1 MSHIVKRGG
10 EDLKE
15 IPYFLI
21 FFIYTFQCISSRN
34 KVLSLENLS
43 QSKASQEKFNR
54 LNVIYQFF
62 SPTKRSFNIQTVD
75 NSCGSMFCC
84 PGNWQQKYFY
94 KLTETLLSMSN
105 AQQSQVLCP
114 SILSKLFIYLLLS
127 NIFNHI
133 KEINI

>member
-1 MSHIVKRGG
+1 MR
-10 EDLKE
+10 L
-15 IPYFLI
+15 FLI

-84 PGNWQQKYFY
+84 PGNQQQKYFY

-105 AQQSQVLCP
+105 AQQSQVLFNP
-114 SILSKLFIYLLLS
+114 ILTKLSISFKYFRSDKTSTLGT
-127 NIFNHI
+127 
-133 KEINI
+133 EITISGSGIQFQN